1 MMLNI
6 AFDIKAEARDQL
18 ISDLRINA
26 LWEET
31 LGVYFNLDCNPIV
44 TTLSTHY
51 WDEKEAGREPSIEC
65 TFSESGLLDFNP
77 ITGKCALCTRE
88 KFYILFKPEMASLNK
103 RQEVFGFCRHK
114 EAKLLEKKPPEVK

>member
-44 TTLSTHY
+44 LSQ
-51 WDEKEAGREPSIEC
+51 
-65 TFSESGLLDFNP
+65 
-77 ITGKCALCTRE
+77 LCIHCSKGE
-88 KFYILFKPEMASLNK
+88 
-103 RQEVFGFCRHK
+103 
-114 EAKLLEKKPPEVK
+114 